1 MAELKLQQSRLDGRY
16 DILECLGRGSYAEIY
31 VAHDN
36 AAQHGAP
43 TTVVI
48 KALNMFLQDA
58 PDLELERTLI
68 ANFQNEAVALDRVRH
83 PHIINR
89 LGHGT
94 AIDLAGTT
102 FHYIVLEYLSGGDMA
117 ALSRHHPLPIQKA
130 LFYLEQVCSGLAHA
144 HECGVIHRDIKPQN
158 LLLTADKQIVKIAD
172 FGVARLETNEGAI
185 TRVGTNIYSAP
196 EHNPLVLTGALD
208 LGLIAAGHGQL
219 TPAADIYSLAKTAYA
234 LVAGESPRRFAQHA
248 ISEMPVAVSN
258 LYWAVP
264 VLRVLE
270 KATQT
275 RLDGRYQTVQEFWD
289 DLAEAALP
297 PTKPLP
303 SVGLDALSDER
314 RHDGRKPS
322 SDLTV
327 EPDEFTQAPPQPRFE
342 PVQALPPQPSE
353 IAEGKKPHGEDA
365 GEFAAVVPADSP
377 GPPPRRT
384 PHYGEIP
391 PARRPKIVV
400 PVSAI
405 ETAAKRDAIRRQSAK
420 ETIADF
426 PNESKVE
433 RPQSEPARQRSGY
446 QRRPA
451 VPRRTRPFLVAALL
465 ILAFSGMLLA
475 THKYVTSH
483 WNPFVSLPMLGDIFI
498 IGREGVTTTDVN
510 LRPDASTAS
519 PPIGVAEI
527 GSRVRILA
535 SDNNWYEVQVLQH
548 GRPKTDPFTSDRGW
562 INKRFVKFD

>member
-1 MAELKLQQSRLDGRY
+1 MSELKLQQSRLDGRY

-36 AAQHGAP
+36 AAQDGAP

-58 PDLELERTLI
+58 PDLDLERTLI

-83 PHIINR
+83 PHIISR

-117 ALSRHHPLPIQKA
+117 ALSRHHPLPVEKA
-130 LFYLEQVCSGLAHA
+130 FFYLEQVCSGLAYA
-144 HECGVIHRDIKPQN
+144 HECGVIHRDVKPQN
-158 LLLTADKQIVKIAD
+158 LLLTADKLIVKIAD

-196 EHNPLVLTGALD
+196 EHNPLVHTGSLD
-208 LGLIAAGHGQL
+208 LGLIAAGHRQL

-234 LVAGESPRRFAQHA
+234 LLAGESPRRFAQKA
-248 ISEMPVAVSN
+248 IKEMPVAVSN
-258 LYWAVP
+258 LYWAGP

-275 RLDGRYQTVQEFWD
+275 RVDDRHQTVEEFWD
-289 DLAEAALP
+289 ELAEAALP
-297 PTKPLP
+297 ATQPLP
-303 SVGLDALSDER
+303 GVDLDSLSDDL
-314 RHDGRKPS
+314 RHVGRKPS
-322 SDLTV
+322 SDLAV
-327 EPDEFTQAPPQPRFE
+327 EPDEFTKAPPQPVFE
-342 PVQALPPQPSE
+342 PVQALPPQASG
-353 IAEGKKPHGEDA
+353 IGEGKKFTNLKSA
-365 GEFAAVVPADSP
+365 GHSEAMPADAPSAPP
-377 GPPPRRT
+377 GRT
-384 PHYGEIP
+384 PHYGEDS

-405 ETAAKRDAIRRQSAK
+405 ETASKRAAIRRQSQG
-420 ETIADF
+420 ETITQHQ
-426 PNESKVE
+426 NEAQDGAPIQTGS
-433 RPQSEPARQRSGY
+433 RRLGY

-451 VPRRTRPFLVAALL
+451 VPPRTRPFLVAALL

-483 WNPFVSLPMLGDIFI
+483 WNPFVGLPMLGEVFV

-510 LRPDASTAS
+510 LRPDASTAN
-519 PPIGVAEI
+519 PPIGMAEV

-535 SDNNWYEVQVLQH
+535 SDNNWYEVQVLRH
-548 GRPKTDPFTSDRGW
+548 GRAKTDPFTSDRGW
-562 INKRFVKFD
+562 INKKFVRFD